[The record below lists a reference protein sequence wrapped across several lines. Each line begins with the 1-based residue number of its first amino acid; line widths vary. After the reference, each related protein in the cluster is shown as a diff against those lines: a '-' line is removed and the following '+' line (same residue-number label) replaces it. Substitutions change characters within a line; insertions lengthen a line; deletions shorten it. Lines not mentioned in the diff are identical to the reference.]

1 MWTKENIVYRDCP
14 GKLHGGLRYLSP
26 EPLAALVAK
35 DEMTQEAMEATIA
48 HPDWQPR
55 QHQGEIG
62 RIPPRLAQRD

>member
-26 EPLAALVAK
+26 EALAALVA
-35 DEMTQEAMEATIA
+35 EGNMTREAMEAIIA